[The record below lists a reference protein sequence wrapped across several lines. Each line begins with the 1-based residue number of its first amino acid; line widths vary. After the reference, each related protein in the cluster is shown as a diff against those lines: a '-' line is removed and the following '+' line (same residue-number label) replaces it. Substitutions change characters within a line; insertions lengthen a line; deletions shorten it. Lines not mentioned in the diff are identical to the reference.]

1 MANGSISAEPM
12 AVQSSPQRLEG
23 QLATD
28 TITMEGRSGA
38 KYQFQVFPWGTDF
51 KPLGAVY
58 SVLKHRT
65 DGRYDV
71 IYIGQ
76 TGDLSERFDDHHQ
89 AACFTRNGKT
99 HIGVHLES
107 SEQRRLAIEQDLI
120 ANYNPPCNKQK

>member
-51 KPLGAVY
+51 KPLGVVY

-76 TGDLSERFDDHHQ
+76 TGDLSERFDDHHK
-89 AACFTRNGKT
+89 AACFTWNGRT
-99 HIGVHLES
+99 HVGVHLES
-107 SEQRRLAIEQDLI
+107 SEQRQLAIEQDLI